1 MNKDNVKIYE
11 NPADNVVS
19 DALSDFLRDSAQKML
34 KVAIEEEVQNFISS
48 YKDKRLSNGNKQ
60 VVRNGY
66 LPERIIQ
73 TGIGN
78 VSVSVPRVRDRG
90 DEGIR
95 FTSTGLTHFYV
106 KTV

>member
-1 MNKDNVKIYE
+1 MNKNNVKIYE

-60 VVRNGY
+60 VVRCARISLVFLVGEIPI
-66 LPERIIQ
+66 LARTSPPPEIESW
-73 TGIGN
+73 
-78 VSVSVPRVRDRG
+78 V
-90 DEGIR
+90 DEGNDID
-95 FTSTGLTHFYV
+95 
-106 KTV
+106 